1 MFTYGIEIEV
11 ELRSQTIDSVTEAF
25 MDANILGCIIKPDG
39 TPRVD
44 CEIVLPPLTACDF
57 SYDYIKQICTL
68 LETLG
73 CVINIACGLHVHI
86 SNAQSLRTNA
96 TDLASRSIQYTQ
108 RTGRFI
114 GGSEFFGDPIDA
126 VAVKDIMV
134 RYANA
139 QPIINSM
146 FPSSRTS
153 NRYCNVMRTNRL
165 DTARTIEQLRDA
177 TTGKFSVINLN
188 HWSNGTIEFRQASGT
203 IDATKIINWVMF
215 LINLVEHTINNRIEI
230 GQSSETIST
239 PDQLF
244 RSGSR
249 IGLIYSMCRSTGGS
263 DVHDLMNAT
272 GTTAIN
278 IRARVSEI
286 RARLSDGAV
295 VTHTMQANGN
305 SYGDGQH
312 LARYEIL
319 NEYQTQST
327 GARLLPDNRLGLA
340 SVWSGLSDELFE
352 WWQNRIVELS
362 RS

>member
-1 MFTYGIEIEV
+1 MFTFGIEIETSGQSIT
-11 ELRSQTIDSVTEAF
+11 EIKNALRHNEI
-25 MDANILGCIIKPDG
+25 NGCIVKPDG
-39 TPRVD
+39 TPSVD
-44 CEIVLPPLTACDF
+44 CEIVLPPLPVCDF
-57 SYDYIKQICTL
+57 SFDYIKKVCRVLQNI
-68 LETLG
+68 G
-73 CVINIACGLHVHI
+73 CRINRQCGLHVHI
-86 SNAQSLRTNA
+86 SNAQTLRNNP
-96 TDLASRSIQYTQ
+96 TDLASRSIQYTE

-126 VAVKDIMV
+126 IAVKDIMT

-188 HWSNGTIEFRQASGT
+188 HWRNGTIEFRQASGT
-203 IDATKIINWVMF
+203 IEADKIINWVLF
-215 LINLVEHTINNRIEI
+215 LINLVHHTIENRIEN

-239 PDQLF
+239 PEQVF

-249 IGLIYSMCRSTGGS
+249 IGLIYSMCRSNGGC

-305 SYGDGQH
+305 SYGDGQD

-319 NEYQTQST
+319 SEYQTQST
-327 GARLLPDNRLGLA
+327 GARLMPDNRLGLE
-340 SVWSGLSDELFE
+340 SVWASLPDDIFE
-352 WWQNRIVELS
+352 WWQNRITELS

>member
-1 MFTYGIEIEV
+1 MFTFGIEIETSGQSIT
-11 ELRSQTIDSVTEAF
+11 EIKNALRHNEI
-25 MDANILGCIIKPDG
+25 NGCIVKPDG
-39 TPRVD
+39 TPNVD
-44 CEIVLPPLTACDF
+44 CEIVLPPLSVCDF
-57 SYDYIKQICTL
+57 SFDYIKKVCLALDGI
-68 LETLG
+68 G
-73 CVINIACGLHVHI
+73 CRINRQCGLHVHI
-86 SNAQSLRTNA
+86 SNAQALRTNP
-96 TDLASRSIQYTQ
+96 TDLSSRSIQYTE

-126 VAVKDIMV
+126 VAVKDIMT

-188 HWSNGTIEFRQASGT
+188 HWRNGTIEFRQASGT
-203 IDATKIINWVMF
+203 IEADKIINWVLF
-215 LINLVEHTINNRIEI
+215 LINLVHHTIENRIEN

-239 PDQLF
+239 PEQVF

-249 IGLIYSMCRSTGGS
+249 IGLIYSMCRSNGGC

-305 SYGDGQH
+305 SYGDGQD

-319 NEYQTQST
+319 SEYQTQST
-327 GARLLPDNRLGLA
+327 GARLMPDNRLGLG
-340 SVWSGLSDELFE
+340 SVWASLPDELFE
-352 WWQNRIVELS
+352 WWQNRITELS

>member
-1 MFTYGIEIEV
+1 M
-11 ELRSQTIDSVTEAF
+11 
-25 MDANILGCIIKPDG
+25 
-39 TPRVD
+39 
-44 CEIVLPPLTACDF
+44 
-57 SYDYIKQICTL
+57 
-68 LETLG
+68 
-73 CVINIACGLHVHI
+73 HVHI
-86 SNAQSLRTNA
+86 SNAQTLRNNP
-96 TDLASRSIQYTQ
+96 TDLASRSIQYTE

-126 VAVKDIMV
+126 VAVKDIMI

-153 NRYCNVMRTNRL
+153 NRYFNVMRTNRL

-188 HWSNGTIEFRQASGT
+188 HWRNGTIEFRQASGT
-203 IDATKIINWVMF
+203 IEADKIINWVLF
-215 LINLVEHTINNRIEI
+215 LINLVHHTIENRIEN

-239 PDQLF
+239 PEQVF

-249 IGLIYSMCRSTGGS
+249 IGLIYSMCRSNGGC

-305 SYGDGQH
+305 SYGDGQD

-319 NEYQTQST
+319 SEYQTQST
-327 GARLLPDNRLGLA
+327 GAD
-340 SVWSGLSDELFE
+340 
-352 WWQNRIVELS
+352 
-362 RS
+362 

>member
-1 MFTYGIEIEV
+1 MLTFGLEVETYGRNK
-11 ELRSQTIDSVTEAF
+11 ELVNRALID
-25 MDANILGCIIKPDG
+25 NGIKGCIVKPDG
-39 TPRVD
+39 TPNVD
-44 CEIVLPPLTACDF
+44 CEIVLPPLAPCDF
-57 SYDYIKQICTL
+57 AFDYIKKVCRV
-68 LETLG
+68 LEDIG
-73 CVINIACGLHVHI
+73 CRINRQCGLHVHI
-86 SNAQSLRTNA
+86 SNAQTLHANPTN
-96 TDLASRSIQYTQ
+96 LSASSIQHTEA
-108 RTGRFI
+108 TGRFI
-114 GGSEFFGDPIDA
+114 GGSDYYADPMDA
-126 VAVKDIMV
+126 VAVKDIMT
-134 RYANA
+134 RYAKS
-139 QPIINSM
+139 QSTINSM
-146 FPSSRTS
+146 FPRSRTN
-153 NRYCNVMRTNRL
+153 NRYCSTMNLDRL
-165 DTARTIEQLRDA
+165 NSARTIEQLRDA

-188 HWSNGTIEFRQASGT
+188 HWRNGTIEFRQASGT

-215 LINLVEHTINNRIEI
+215 LINLVEHTINNRIET
-230 GQSSETIST
+230 GQNSETIST

-249 IGLIYSMCRSTGGS
+249 IGLIYSMCRSTGGC

-305 SYGDGQH
+305 SYGDGQD

-319 NEYQTQST
+319 SEYQTQST

>member
-1 MFTYGIEIEV
+1 MFTFGIEIETSGQSIT
-11 ELRSQTIDSVTEAF
+11 EIKNALRHNEI
-25 MDANILGCIIKPDG
+25 NGCIVKPDG
-39 TPRVD
+39 TPSVD
-44 CEIVLPPLTACDF
+44 CEIVLPPLPVCDF
-57 SYDYIKQICTL
+57 SFDYIKKVCRVLQNI
-68 LETLG
+68 G
-73 CVINIACGLHVHI
+73 CRINRQCGLHVHI
-86 SNAQSLRTNA
+86 SNAQTLRNNP
-96 TDLASRSIQYTQ
+96 TDLASRSIQYTE

-114 GGSEFFGDPIDA
+114 GGSEFFGDPMDA
-126 VAVKDIMV
+126 VAVKDIMT

-188 HWSNGTIEFRQASGT
+188 HWRNGTIEFRQASGT
-203 IDATKIINWVMF
+203 IEADKIINWVLF
-215 LINLVEHTINNRIEI
+215 LINLVHHTIENRIEN

-249 IGLIYSMCRSTGGS
+249 IGLIYSMCRSNGGC

-305 SYGDGQH
+305 SYGDGQD

-319 NEYQTQST
+319 SEYQTQST
-327 GARLLPDNRLGLA
+327 GARLMPDNRLGLE
-340 SVWSGLSDELFE
+340 SVWASLPDDIFE
-352 WWQNRIVELS
+352 WWQNRITELS

>member
-1 MFTYGIEIEV
+1 MFTYGIEIETSGQSIT
-11 ELRSQTIDSVTEAF
+11 EIKNALRHNEI
-25 MDANILGCIIKPDG
+25 NGCIVKPDG
-39 TPRVD
+39 TPSVD
-44 CEIVLPPLTACDF
+44 CEIVLPPLPVCDF
-57 SYDYIKQICTL
+57 SFDYIKKVCRVLQNI
-68 LETLG
+68 G
-73 CVINIACGLHVHI
+73 CRINRQCGLHVHI
-86 SNAQSLRTNA
+86 SNAQTLRNNP
-96 TDLASRSIQYTQ
+96 TDLASRSIQYTE

-114 GGSEFFGDPIDA
+114 GGSEFFGDPMDA
-126 VAVKDIMV
+126 VAVKDIMT

-188 HWSNGTIEFRQASGT
+188 HWRNGTIEFRQASGT
-203 IDATKIINWVMF
+203 IEADKIINWVLF
-215 LINLVEHTINNRIEI
+215 LINLVHHTIENRIEN

-239 PDQLF
+239 PEQVF

-249 IGLIYSMCRSTGGS
+249 IGLIYSMCRSNGGC

-278 IRARVSEI
+278 IRARISEI

-305 SYGDGQH
+305 SYGDGQD

-319 NEYQTQST
+319 SEYQTQST
-327 GARLLPDNRLGLA
+327 GARLMPANRIGLESVWACLPD
-340 SVWSGLSDELFE
+340 DLFE
-352 WWQNRIVELS
+352 WWQNRITELS

>member
-57 SYDYIKQICTL
+57 SYDYIKQVCTL

-86 SNAQSLRTNA
+86 SNAQALLANS

-114 GGSEFFGDPIDA
+114 GGSDYYGDPIDA
-126 VAVKDIMV
+126 IAVKDIMT

-203 IDATKIINWVMF
+203 IDATKIINWVLL
-215 LINLVEHTINNRIEI
+215 LINLVEHTINNRIET
-230 GQSSETIST
+230 GQNSETIST

-249 IGLIYSMCRSTGGS
+249 IGLIYSMCRSTGGC

-319 NEYQTQST
+319 SEYQTY
-327 GARLLPDNRLGLA
+327 
-340 SVWSGLSDELFE
+340 
-352 WWQNRIVELS
+352 
-362 RS
+362 

>member
-1 MFTYGIEIEV
+1 MFTFGIEIETSGQNIT
-11 ELRSQTIDSVTEAF
+11 EIKNALRHNEI
-25 MDANILGCIIKPDG
+25 NGCIVKPDG
-39 TPRVD
+39 TPSVD
-44 CEIVLPPLTACDF
+44 CEIVLPPLPVCDF
-57 SYDYIKQICTL
+57 SFDYIKKVCRV
-68 LETLG
+68 LESIG
-73 CVINIACGLHVHI
+73 CRINRQCGLHVHI

-126 VAVKDIMV
+126 IAVKDIMV

-165 DTARTIEQLRDA
+165 ETARTIEQLRDA

-188 HWSNGTIEFRQASGT
+188 HWRNGTIEFRQASGT

-230 GQSSETIST
+230 GQSSETILT

-249 IGLIYSMCRSTGGS
+249 IGLIYSMCRSNGGC

-319 NEYQTQST
+319 SEYQTQST

-362 RS
+362 RL

>member
-1 MFTYGIEIEV
+1 MFTFGIEIETSGQSIT
-11 ELRSQTIDSVTEAF
+11 EIKNALRHNEI
-25 MDANILGCIIKPDG
+25 NGCIVKPDG
-39 TPRVD
+39 TPNVD
-44 CEIVLPPLTACDF
+44 CEIVLPPLAPCDF
-57 SYDYIKQICTL
+57 AFDYIKKVCRVLQNI
-68 LETLG
+68 G
-73 CVINIACGLHVHI
+73 CRINRQCGLHVHI
-86 SNAQSLRTNA
+86 SNAQTLRNNP
-96 TDLASRSIQYTQ
+96 TDLASRSIQYTE

-114 GGSEFFGDPIDA
+114 GGSEFFGDPMDA
-126 VAVKDIMV
+126 VAVKDIMT

-188 HWSNGTIEFRQASGT
+188 HWRNGTIEFRQASGT
-203 IDATKIINWVMF
+203 IEADKIINWVLF
-215 LINLVEHTINNRIEI
+215 LINLVHHTIENRIEN

-249 IGLIYSMCRSTGGS
+249 IGLIYSMCRSNGGC

-278 IRARVSEI
+278 IRARISEI

-305 SYGDGQH
+305 SYGDGQD

-319 NEYQTQST
+319 SEYQTQST
-327 GARLLPDNRLGLA
+327 GARLMPDNRLGLG
-340 SVWSGLSDELFE
+340 SVWANLPDDIFE
-352 WWQNRIVELS
+352 WWQNRITELS

>member
-1 MFTYGIEIEV
+1 MRTFGIEIETSGQSIT
-11 ELRSQTIDSVTEAF
+11 EIKNALRHNEI
-25 MDANILGCIIKPDG
+25 NGCIVKPDG
-39 TPRVD
+39 TPNVD
-44 CEIVLPPLTACDF
+44 CEIVLPPLAPCDF
-57 SYDYIKQICTL
+57 AFDYIKKVCRVLQNI
-68 LETLG
+68 G
-73 CVINIACGLHVHI
+73 CRINRQCGLHVHI
-86 SNAQSLRTNA
+86 SNAQTLRNNP
-96 TDLASRSIQYTQ
+96 TDLASRSIQYTE

-114 GGSEFFGDPIDA
+114 GGSEFFGDPMDA
-126 VAVKDIMV
+126 VAVKDIMT

-188 HWSNGTIEFRQASGT
+188 HWRNGTIEFRQASGT
-203 IDATKIINWVMF
+203 IEADKIINWVLF
-215 LINLVEHTINNRIEI
+215 LINLVHHTIENRIEN

-249 IGLIYSMCRSTGGS
+249 IGLIYSMCRSNGGC

-305 SYGDGQH
+305 SYGDGQD

-319 NEYQTQST
+319 SEYQTQST
-327 GARLLPDNRLGLA
+327 GARLMPDNRLGLE
-340 SVWSGLSDELFE
+340 SVWASLPDDIFE
-352 WWQNRIVELS
+352 WWQNRITELS

>member
-1 MFTYGIEIEV
+1 MFTFGIEIETSGQNIT
-11 ELRSQTIDSVTEAF
+11 EIKNALRHNEI
-25 MDANILGCIIKPDG
+25 NGCIVKPDG
-39 TPRVD
+39 TPSVD
-44 CEIVLPPLTACDF
+44 CEIVLPPLPVCDF
-57 SYDYIKQICTL
+57 SFDYIKKVCRV
-68 LETLG
+68 LESIG
-73 CVINIACGLHVHI
+73 CRINRQCGLHVHI

-126 VAVKDIMV
+126 IAVKDIMV

-165 DTARTIEQLRDA
+165 ETARTIEQLRDA

-188 HWSNGTIEFRQASGT
+188 HWRNGTIEFRQASGT

-249 IGLIYSMCRSTGGS
+249 IGLIYSMCRSNGGC

-319 NEYQTQST
+319 SEYQTQST